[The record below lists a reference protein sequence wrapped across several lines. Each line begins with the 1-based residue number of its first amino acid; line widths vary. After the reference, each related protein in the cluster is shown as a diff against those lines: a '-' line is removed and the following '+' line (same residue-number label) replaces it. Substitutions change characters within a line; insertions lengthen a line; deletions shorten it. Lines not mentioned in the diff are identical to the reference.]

1 MGLLGDI
8 WNGVMDLFGLGTS
21 AVQTAQNY
29 QINQQNYD
37 LALKNYQFQKDSYN
51 KSFGLQQDAFNLQK
65 DSYLKNYQLQKDAF
79 QFQKDSYLKNFGYQ
93 QALQNQ
99 IFAREDNA
107 IQRRAADLQAA
118 GLSKTLAAGSGA
130 GAGSVVSTSP
140 FTGSFDG
147 SAFSGGFSGSGFGG
161 KAPERSAV
169 DLLSTAMSFAQASA
183 SIKKVNAEAENLLK
197 QNEKMD
203 SDMLVND
210 AQTAWI
216 KAKTAVE
223 EGQLSILSLTGQQ
236 IQTTI
241 DYTKGLMNKVDV
253 EIKALQNGIRKSD
266 WEYRYLLPQE
276 LQYKVEQVANL
287 RREGRY
293 ITANTVYKDLQS
305 DLLTQQIF
313 EKEWQNKILELD
325 YNYQQQTGFKP
336 APNNNWIVNLGAGL
350 SQSGLV
356 QKAVEAVFPN
366 LYNGRRTNLRIT
378 HDNTPR

>member
-8 WNGVMDLFGLGTS
+8 WNGVMDLFGIGTS

-37 LALKNYQFQKDSYN
+37 LALKNYEFQKDSYN
-51 KSFGLQQDAFNLQK
+51 KSFGLQQDAF
-65 DSYLKNYQLQKDAF
+65 
-79 QFQKDSYLKNFGYQ
+79 QFQKDSYLKNFAYQ

-107 IQRRAADLQAA
+107 IQRRASDLQAA

-147 SAFSGGFSGSGFGG
+147 SGFSGKS
-161 KAPERSAV
+161 PERSAV

-197 QNEKMD
+197 QNQKMD
-203 SDMLVND
+203 SDMLVNE
-210 AQTAWI
+210 AQTLLI

-223 EGQLSILSLTGQQ
+223 EGNLGILSLTGKQ

-241 DYTKGLMNKVDV
+241 DYTKGLMNKVDA
-253 EIKALQNGIRKSD
+253 EIKSIQQGISIKD
-266 WEYRYLLPQE
+266 WEFKYMFPQE
-276 LQYKVEQVANL
+276 LQYKIEQVANL

-293 ITANTVYKDLQS
+293 TTANTVYKDLQS

-366 LYNGRRTNLRIT
+366 LYNGRRTNLKVTR
-378 HDNTPR
+378 DNTPR